1 LDESRRGV
9 SRSSESELQREME
22 ETFQRNVEEPWRGAG
37 LYGSYLNS
45 PEDIRRCF
53 IGLWPAIEKLLDE
66 PIGVER
72 ALLEMRDLVVY
83 DIPDGTRTTLTMN
96 KNMDVQLDA
105 GMWCL
110 AFAHTLRSLGARK
123 VVLMT
128 HTAYNRERGCA
139 DTQRILTTIERGIAP
154 MADYCS
160 RNKLRV
166 NITGM
171 SDEYELGESV
181 RAAFPPVVDSDF
193 EISFLVDYREE
204 FFLEEEGRR
213 SFSSLPEIDV
223 VIRHTKLHI
232 SGGWLPTKTLHST
245 YLYSQN
251 GTLYSN
257 WTYDEQV
264 ALVAVA
270 LLAKQL
276 NDGEILT
283 KTYASIDDV
292 KRRHQSREMNLSNRT
307 LQVRPTPKKLLVM
320 GSPLGL
326 VQIYY

>member
-1 LDESRRGV
+1 
-9 SRSSESELQREME
+9 ME
-22 ETFQRNVEEPWRGAG
+22 ETFQRSMEEPWRGAG

-53 IGLWPAIEKLLDE
+53 IELWPAIEKVLDE

-96 KNMDVQLDA
+96 RNMDVQLDA

-110 AFAHTLRSLGARK
+110 AFTHTLKSLGARK

-139 DTQRILTTIERGIAP
+139 EAQRILATVEKGIAP

-171 SDEYELGESV
+171 SDEYELGESIKE
-181 RAAFPPVVDSDF
+181 AFPPIVDSDF

-204 FFLEEEGRR
+204 FFLEERGRLLI
-213 SFSSLPEIDV
+213 SLLPDIDV

-232 SGGWLPTKTLHST
+232 SGGWLPIKTLHST

-257 WTYDEQV
+257 WTYDEHV
-264 ALVAVA
+264 VLVAAA
-270 LLAKQL
+270 LLAKLL
-276 NDGEILT
+276 NEGEILT
-283 KTYASIDDV
+283 KTYASIEDV
-292 KRRHQSREMNLSNRT
+292 KRRHQSREMNLSNRV
-307 LQVRPTPKKLLVM
+307 VRMHSTSKKLFVM

-326 VQIYY
+326 VQLYY